1 MTTQDNESAKDASA
15 RLAAAVGQAEQAI
28 NSAKQYLA
36 GTDFDALRAKASD
49 TATNLYREGRDF
61 LHNSEDLAKAKEGL
75 AESVR
80 KNPLAAVGIAFT
92 AGLVLALLTR
102 G

>member
-1 MTTQDNESAKDASA
+1 MTTQDSESDKDASA
-15 RLAAAVGQAEQAI
+15 RLAAVANELQKAL
-28 NSAKQYLA
+28 NTAKEYLA

-49 TATNLYREGRDF
+49 AASDVYRGGRDF
-61 LHNSEDLAKAKEGL
+61 LANSEDLAKAKDSL
-75 AESVR
+75 ADSVR
-80 KNPLAAVGIAFT
+80 KNPLAAVGVAFA